1 MGNVQIT
8 PYALFSIH
16 LRSAGNWRF
25 SNYLLNVKKDMHFK
39 TSGDRNNIFRYPE
52 WLELLNFNFKL
63 TVSFH
68 CSIVG
73 IFKIIRKT
81 SRLLHRKL
89 ILGRPFRF
97 FEVIALFFDDVN
109 FSIIYSF
116 FFANF
121 SESLSYFEEV

>member
-1 MGNVQIT
+1 MTETTFFG
-8 PYALFSIH
+8 
-16 LRSAGNWRF
+16 
-25 SNYLLNVKKDMHFK
+25 
-39 TSGDRNNIFRYPE
+39 YPE

-81 SRLLHRKL
+81 SRLLHRNL

-116 FFANF
+116 FFAF
-121 SESLSYFEEV
+121 FQKACRILKKCKDGGLSLLDEILISWRRKHHLPCQMQL